1 MNNEYHSTENDILRN
16 LNIPMF
22 SKIEITIYI
31 YFNWKFITFLT
42 KILNNRMLDLFKNSS
57 SYFHNYCQYFV
68 CDYVI
73 RSNVYS
79 NLKDKMFLLY
89 TISACPAGY
98 LPRPSNSGELQCP
111 VKSYMLPAGNNLKF
125 DSLSLSVMNVMFF
138 QSTNYLLVF
147 CMINLL

>member
-42 KILNNRMLDLFKNSS
+42 KILNNRMLDLLKNSPN
-57 SYFHNYCQYFV
+57 YFHNYCQYFV

-98 LPRPSNSGELQCP
+98 LPRPSNLGELQCP
-111 VKSYMLPAGNNLKF
+111 VNSYMLPAGNNLKV
-125 DSLSLSVMNVMFF
+125 DLLSLSVNVMFF